1 MLNNIVSL
9 SPFSSQ
15 AEWKAFLKILKRDMQ
30 RNLTLI
36 FIIGLLQSNLVGL
49 AAERVPNMVVFRGQ
63 VFEVIKTDGKITDI
77 RLKSEQENPTS
88 DEVPA
93 LYILSTE
100 PKQPPISKVIVLPST
115 QDFSPFLVKRLIRLR
130 FARSRLPFP
139 DDEFVIRIG

>member
-77 RLKSEQENPTS
+77 RLKSEQENPIS

-100 PKQPPISKVIVLPST
+100 PKQPPISKVILLPST

>member
-100 PKQPPISKVIVLPST
+100 PKQPPISKVILLPST